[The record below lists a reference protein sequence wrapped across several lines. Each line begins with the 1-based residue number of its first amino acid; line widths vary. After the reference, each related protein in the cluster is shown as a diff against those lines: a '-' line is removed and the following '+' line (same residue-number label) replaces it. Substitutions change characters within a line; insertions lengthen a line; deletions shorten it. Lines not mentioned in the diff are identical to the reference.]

1 VPTASPGNSST
12 NPKPERNPH
21 HPSKETITM
30 PPSTNDPGE
39 RAAETATSRHHANW
53 AITDLARERG
63 AEFITR
69 PVFPGSD
76 ATVRTP
82 ESLTGARAARDI
94 ELGARHAARTYI
106 RAARE
111 DGHSWDQIGHALGL
125 TPNADADQAGT
136 TVAEAAYTYAA
147 GSSQTDTAIRY
158 GRSFVW
164 TCRSCDQAIGDR
176 GLIAGPAEDET
187 GHREDCPRLA
197 QAVAQWD
204 AGWEAEP

>member
-1 VPTASPGNSST
+1 
-12 NPKPERNPH
+12 
-21 HPSKETITM
+21 M

-63 AEFITR
+63 AAFITR

-76 ATVRTP
+76 ATVRDLEP
-82 ESLTGARAARDI
+82 LTGARAARDI
-94 ELGARHAARTYI
+94 ELGARHAARSYI

-125 TPNADADQAGT
+125 TPNADADQAGL

-147 GSSQTDTAIRY
+147 GSPQTDTAIRY

-164 TCRSCDQAIGDR
+164 TCRSCDQAIGDH
-176 GLIAGPAEDET
+176 GLIAGPAEDEP

-197 QAVAQWD
+197 QAVAEWD
-204 AGWEAEP
+204 AEWQAEP